1 VTVRRSGYVVL
12 KRRVMRDQLLAVLA
26 QIDPCTVVVEQRHP
40 LEGRDLEVMG
50 GLRRGGIQLLLIAL
64 PDGSRTLVPEQWT
77 NWNPNETDCTLAS
90 GDEGRER
97 CIAPLADLLHL
108 RTIVDA
114 LLDRESTSR
123 PEPVIDEEGQS
134 CN

>member
-1 VTVRRSGYVVL
+1 
-12 KRRVMRDQLLAVLA
+12 M
-26 QIDPCTVVVEQRHP
+26 
-40 LEGRDLEVMG
+40 
-50 GLRRGGIQLLLIAL
+50 GGIQLLLIAL

-123 PEPVIDEEGQS
+123 PEPVIDEEGNHATESGAAAPAASIKPAEVTMETREAAVGILARILAQTAEVNQPTTEAS
-134 CN
+134 DE